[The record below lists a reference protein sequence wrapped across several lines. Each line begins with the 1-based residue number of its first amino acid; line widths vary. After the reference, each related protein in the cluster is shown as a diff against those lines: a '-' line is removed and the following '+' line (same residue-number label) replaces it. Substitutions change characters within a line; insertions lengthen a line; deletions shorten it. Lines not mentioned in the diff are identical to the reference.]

1 MYREFPCA
9 LCGAS
14 CADLICRGCDRD
26 LPRLATACNRCGLP
40 SPSPVCVACQVRPPC
55 WECLVVPYTF
65 AYPIDKVIHE
75 FKYFGSV
82 FWGAFLARE
91 MVRRGLASGTPLP
104 EALVP
109 VPAHPHRLADRG
121 FNQAVELARGIGR
134 ELDIPVLTDKIVR
147 VGSHPQQVGLT
158 ANQRRKNVH
167 GAFAAAGR
175 DVVTGRV
182 AIVDDILTTG
192 ATAKEMAKVLL
203 RSGANEIQVWVVA
216 RTPKALRPR

>member
-1 MYREFPCA
+1 M
-9 LCGAS
+9 
-14 CADLICRGCDRD
+14 
-26 LPRLATACNRCGLP
+26 
-40 SPSPVCVACQVRPPC
+40 
-55 WECLVVPYTF
+55 VPYTF
-65 AYPIDKVIHE
+65 AYPMDKVIHE

-91 MVRRGLASGTPLP
+91 MARRGLATCTPLP

-109 VPAHPHRLADRG
+109 VPAHPRRLADRG
-121 FNQAVELARGIGR
+121 FNQAVELACGLGR
-134 ELDIPVLTDKIVR
+134 ELGIPVLTDKIVR

-158 ANQRRKNVH
+158 ANQRRMNVH
-167 GAFAAAGR
+167 GAFATTGR
-175 DVVTGRV
+175 GVVSGRV

-203 RSGANEIQVWVVA
+203 RSGANQVQVWVVA